1 LNLKHSVL
9 VGWFLVFAFLYPSPS
24 FSESAFRYAGEA
36 YSVAKDRSFAGLT
49 TPYWLLGVSAEEL
62 KGNLSDLD
70 FTTLATVKDEA
81 LLFTEIRDA
90 RNFNWLLN
98 TAFARRAAWLYP
110 QDGCWIRAAFASSLS
125 EKRGEGPLKK
135 LFIFG
140 ELTARTRNAPS
151 GLVDWWY
158 HVVSIYKTA
167 AGDVRVIDPAIDP
180 AKAMELD
187 AWIQTVNTSNGAVEF
202 SLCES
207 STYSPSD
214 VCAASQAPTWSTIES
229 DAQAYLDLEWD
240 NLTALQRDPTKELA
254 DHPPWRP

>member
-9 VGWFLVFAFLYPSPS
+9 VGWFIVFGVVSPSSS
-24 FSESAFRYAGEA
+24 FSESAFRYPGEA
-36 YSVAKDRSFAGLT
+36 YSQAKDRSFAALLA
-49 TPYWLLGVSAEEL
+49 PYWLLGVSAEEL

-70 FTTLATVKDEA
+70 FTTLSSVKDEA
-81 LLFTEIRDA
+81 LLFTEVRDS
-90 RNFNWLLN
+90 RNFTWLLN
-98 TAFARRAAWLYP
+98 TTFPRRAAWLYP
-110 QDGCWIRAAFASSLS
+110 QDGCWIRAAFASHLA
-125 EKRGEGPLKK
+125 ENRGEGPLKK

-158 HVVSIYKTA
+158 HVVSVYRTA
-167 AGDVRVIDPAIDP
+167 AGEIRVIDPAIDP

-187 AWIQTVNTSNGAVEF
+187 AWIRAVNTSNGAVEF

-214 VCAASQAPTWSTIES
+214 ACAASQAPSWSILES

-240 NLTALQRDPTKELA
+240 NLKVLQRDPTKELA
-254 DHPPWRP
+254 DQPPWIP